1 MKARA
6 SIQLSAKD
14 RKAINEE
21 IRRQC
26 IEQTEQYEAEL
37 DVVTLYTLN
46 KVFGFGKKRLDR
58 FYNEMFRLRDEMK
71 EHYKMG
77 DDDSMGDYAMYVKLK
92 EKGIDVKQ
100 MYESQADSHRFKVKV
115 T

>member
-1 MKARA
+1 MKARIA
-6 SIQLSAKD
+6 RSLSKAEI
-14 RKAINEE
+14 KAIMPE
-21 IRRQC
+21 IRQQC
-26 IEQTEQYEAEL
+26 IEQTERYEVEL

-46 KVFGFGKKRLDR
+46 KIFGFGKKRLDR

-71 EHYKMG
+71 ERYRLG
-77 DDDSMGDYAMYVKLK
+77 DDSMGDYAMYVKLK

-100 MYESQADSHRFKVKV
+100 MYDNQTESHRFIVKI

>member
-1 MKARA
+1 MKAR
-6 SIQLSAKD
+6 ITRNLSKNEI
-14 RKAINEE
+14 KAMMPE
-21 IRRQC
+21 IRQQC

-37 DVVTLYTLN
+37 DVVTLYTLS
-46 KVFGFGKKRLDR
+46 KIFGFGKKRLDR

-71 EHYKMG
+71 ERYRLG

-100 MYESQADSHRFKVKV
+100 MYDSQTESHRFKVKV

>member
-1 MKARA
+1 MKARIA
-6 SIQLSAKD
+6 RSLS
-14 RKAINEE
+14 KAEIKAMMPE
-21 IRRQC
+21 IRQQC

-37 DVVTLYTLN
+37 DVVTLYTLS
-46 KVFGFGKKRLDR
+46 KIFGFGKKRLDR

-71 EHYKMG
+71 ERYRLG

-100 MYESQADSHRFKVKV
+100 MYDSQTESHRFKVKV